1 MELWSVFVI
10 FASFLGIHSSAQQ
23 TFDPTSLSITT
34 YRSAKSLLSINLP
47 DGGTIRSFIAGQQ
60 TAIPGYWLISGQSVT
75 IGPQEE
81 KSTQLGIDKSKIA
94 HNQPDYEI
102 PPPPTLTG
110 IPARQITV
118 GRETKFLPDLVLL
131 DQDGH
136 STRFYTDLIKGKSV
150 ILSFFYTTCSYMC
163 TRQGKVFSELQ
174 TELGDR
180 LGKDIFLISVTMDP
194 ETDTPE
200 RLRNWGKQYGQR
212 KGWTMVTGGKV
223 EMEKLVGHLTGNPL
237 GRLEMHAPFVYLGND
252 KKNKWTATFGLAA
265 PKTLLKQ
272 IEEM

>member
-1 MELWSVFVI
+1 MPRRAILIVLVLWV
-10 FASFLGIHSSAQQ
+10 ASAHSPGLKMQEQHNVSS
-23 TFDPTSLSITT
+23 DPDSN
-34 YRSAKSLLSINLP
+34 RVV
-47 DGGTIRSFIAGQQ
+47 R
-60 TAIPGYWLISGQSVT
+60 GQS
-75 IGPQEE
+75 G
-81 KSTQLGIDKSKIA
+81 
-94 HNQPDYEI
+94 YEI
-102 PPPPTLTG
+102 PPPSTLTG
-110 IPARQITV
+110 IPVRQIHV
-118 GRETKFLPDLVLL
+118 GRETKFLHDLVLL
-131 DQDGH
+131 DQDGR
-136 STRFYTDLIKGKSV
+136 STHFYTDLIKDKSV

-194 ETDTPE
+194 QTDTPE
-200 RLRNWGKQYGQR
+200 RLRSWGKQYGQR
-212 KGWTMVTGGKV
+212 KGWSLVTGGKV

-237 GRLEMHAPFVYLGND
+237 VRLEMHAPFVYLGND